1 MVCVLSCSDATALG
15 GTAAVVRRR
24 RDVLD
29 GTDLE
34 ARGLEGTD
42 GCLTTGAWALD
53 EDVDLLHAV
62 LLGAAGSGLSR
73 HLRGVR
79 RALARA
85 LEADV
90 AGGGP
95 RDHVA
100 LRVGD
105 RDDRVVERALD
116 VSVAVGHV
124 LLLLA
129 AHLLG
134 ACGTAL
140 GRHALSILRG
150 SAGGRHF
157 LPTFFLPAMARRGP
171 LRVRALVC
179 VR

>member
-1 MVCVLSCSDATALG
+1 MVCVLSCSDAAALG

-42 GCLTTGAWALD
+42 GSLATGAGALD

-62 LLGAAGSGLSR
+62 LLRTAGGRLSG
-73 HLRGVR
+73 HLCGEG

-90 AGGGP
+90 AGRGP

-100 LRVGD
+100 LRV
-105 RDDRVVERALD
+105 
-116 VSVAVGHV
+116 
-124 LLLLA
+124 
-129 AHLLG
+129 
-134 ACGTAL
+134 
-140 GRHALSILRG
+140 
-150 SAGGRHF
+150 
-157 LPTFFLPAMARRGP
+157 
-171 LRVRALVC
+171 
-179 VR
+179 